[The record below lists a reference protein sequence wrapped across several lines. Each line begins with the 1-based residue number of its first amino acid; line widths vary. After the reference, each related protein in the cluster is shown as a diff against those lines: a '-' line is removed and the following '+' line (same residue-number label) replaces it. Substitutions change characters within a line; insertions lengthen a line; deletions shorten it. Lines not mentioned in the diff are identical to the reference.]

1 MLKMRMTGLIA
12 VIGVWG
18 ALSVSVAHAEVLT
31 LEECV
36 GIAVENHGS
45 AEYRLPQAQEALH
58 RSEQGVWSAWG
69 ALLPSASHGYSYSHL
84 RFGDQSYDPTT
95 GQFFDIPEEF
105 RTSTSW
111 GNSFSFSQTLFN
123 GGANWYRVAQS
134 YHNRAA
140 QRENLRSAEN
150 LLIFGVKQA
159 YFTLLKSAKLVEV
172 QEASVRRAEESHKT
186 IRSKYEL
193 GSASLSE
200 VLKAEVQLGSE
211 RLELVRRQNEVAS
224 AEARLNTILGRP
236 VDAALDIADVGATEP
251 VHPPYEEAQAA
262 GINESPSILTARA
275 AVRSAKDE
283 IGIARATILPSI
295 SWRASR
301 NFTPRERNDL
311 LDFDG
316 RFGTWFIG
324 ASLNIN
330 LFNGFNR
337 KTAISNARVGVKY
350 AREALVQTENA
361 VALAVKQAHLGV
373 ELAVESRRL
382 ADQTEA
388 SAQEDFNLA
397 QEKYNLGAA
406 TILDLLNA
414 QESLTKAQNEKVNTL
429 YDHYVAIARLEN
441 AMGRGR

>member
-1 MLKMRMTGLIA
+1 MFKRRMTGLLA
-12 VIGVWG
+12 VIGFVG
-18 ALSVSVAHAEVLT
+18 AFSVSGARAEVLT

-36 GIAVENHGS
+36 NTALENHGS
-45 AEYRLPQAQEALH
+45 AEYRLPQARNALH
-58 RSEQGVWSAWG
+58 RAGQSVWSAWG
-69 ALLPSASHGYSYSHL
+69 TLLPTASHGYSYSHL
-84 RFGDQSYDPTT
+84 RFGDQTYDPTT
-95 GQFFDIPEEF
+95 GLFFEIPEEF

-111 GNSFSFSQTLFN
+111 SNFFSFSQTLFD
-123 GGANWYRVAQS
+123 GGASWYRLAQS
-134 YHNRAA
+134 YHNRTA
-140 QRENLRSAEN
+140 QRENLRAAEN
-150 LLIFGVKQA
+150 SLIYGVKQS
-159 YFTLLKSAKLVEV
+159 YFSLLKSAKLVEV

-224 AEARLNTILGRP
+224 AEARLNTILGRS
-236 VDAALDIADVGATEP
+236 VDAALDIADVGAAEP

-262 GINESPSILTARA
+262 GITESPSVLTARA
-275 AVRSAKDE
+275 SFRSAKDE

-295 SWRASR
+295 SWRVSR
-301 NFTPRERNDL
+301 SYSPRERNDL
-311 LDFDG
+311 LDFDS

-324 ASLNIN
+324 ANLNIN

-350 AREALVQTENA
+350 AREALAQTENA

-373 ELAVESRRL
+373 ELAVESRLL

-388 SAQEDFNLA
+388 SAQEDFKLA

-429 YDHYVAIARLEN
+429 YDHYVAVARLEN